1 LAIFESPVAA
11 AELKGGQEISVDVN
25 TGIITD
31 LSTGKK
37 YFSQPIPPFMQE
49 LLADGGLM
57 AHLKKHVEA
66 R

>member
-1 LAIFESPVAA
+1 
-11 AELKGGQEISVDVN
+11 VD
-25 TGIITD
+25 TGVITD
-31 LSTGKK
+31 LATGKK
-37 YFSQPIPPFMQE
+37 YQSQPIPPFMQE